1 MHPYLGTAT
10 YFFYAPNVRRPLMSN
25 HDFHQLSPLDF
36 EGLVRDLLQAELKIL
51 LESFAPGR
59 DGGIDFRFSRGG
71 QSIIIQAKHFAGSP
85 PGALLRAV
93 KAENVKV
100 VKLLPTRY
108 ILATSQSLT
117 PHRKDEL
124 IAAMP
129 QTSVVREDILG
140 REDLNNLLGRHPEV
154 MRQHFKLWLTDAST
168 LERIVHS
175 GVYNRTDAELDII
188 KRIVPRFVHNN
199 SISEAEAILGMRGAL
214 IVAGDP
220 GVGKTTLARALTWLH
235 LEQGWKVFVVDDLKE
250 AMAVCTAG
258 EKRLIVFDDFLGQIS
273 LTSDTI
279 RDVDQRL
286 PVFLDRVKNSKD
298 LRFILTTR
306 SYLMNQA
313 QLQSSRLASS
323 AVKAAELVLHVGEYT
338 RHIRARIVFNHIY
351 FSGLTSEEKRSLL
364 ADDFYLKMVDHANFS
379 PRLIDLLTSP
389 DYQSYQSVPL
399 REVVTRVLNN
409 PEELWSTPFRSHL
422 SDDSRTLMVSLFF
435 FSFWASIEDALHAF
449 TRALSAVGLAPTTE
463 PPISRFRKALKPLE
477 GSIVEI
483 TNGDVMFSNPGI
495 RDFLSSVIIADR
507 LLVPTVKVV
516 DTCEELD
523 FAWKFYQQ
531 HLKELGNDI
540 PTEVDWIAALR
551 RCVKDDVHSRL
562 ELIVLAFSVTNH
574 FDELGFEVLEL
585 IESILQSLVGNNYEI
600 LHEAT
605 YCLVLQHLSNLS
617 THEKL
622 ILPSMSKLTRQVAE
636 MLAECGEELTL
647 DEISRISEAIT
658 ACEEESAY
666 AATEES
672 LRSYVKELDEKL
684 SDITS
689 RSELDDYETL
699 LVSMLDEHG
708 IELGYRGKK
717 AIKEHREYLDGEYDD
732 SDSGYS
738 PSSKVRSDSDATDA
752 EIRSLFSTLD
762 LGSGAGCSL
771 FPSCEG

>member
-1 MHPYLGTAT
+1 
-10 YFFYAPNVRRPLMSN
+10 MSN

-36 EGLVRDLLQAELKIL
+36 ESLVRDLLQTELKIR

-59 DGGIDFRFSRGG
+59 DGGIDFRFSRAG
-71 QSIIIQAKHFAGSP
+71 QTTIIQAKHFAGSP
-85 PGALLRAV
+85 SGALLRAA
-93 KAENVKV
+93 KAENAKV

-117 PHRKDEL
+117 PHRKDQL

-129 QTSVVREDILG
+129 QTPVVREDILG

-154 MRQHFKLWLTDAST
+154 LRQHFKLWLTDAST

-175 GVYNRTDAELDII
+175 GVYNRTDAELEII
-188 KRIVPRFVHNN
+188 KRLVPRFVHNN
-199 SISEAEAILGMRGAL
+199 SISQAEAILGRRGAL

-306 SYLMNQA
+306 SYLMSQA

-323 AVKAAELVLHVGEYT
+323 EVKAAELVLHVGEYT

-351 FSGLTSEEKRSLL
+351 FSGLTTEEKRSLL

-389 DYQSYQSVPL
+389 DYQSHQSVPL
-399 REVVTRVLNN
+399 REVVIRVLNN

-435 FSFWASIEDALHAF
+435 FPFWVGNDDALHAF
-449 TRALSAVGLAPTTE
+449 TRTLSAAGAAPSAE
-463 PPISRFRKALKPLE
+463 PPISRFRRALKPLE

-483 TNGDVMFSNPGI
+483 SSGLIMFSNPGV
-495 RDFLSSVIIADR
+495 RDFLSNVIIADR

-523 FAWKFYQQ
+523 FAWEFYTQ
-531 HLKELGNDI
+531 HREVLGNDI
-540 PTEVDWIAALR
+540 PKEVDWIAALR
-551 RCVKDDVHSRL
+551 RCVRDDVRSRL
-562 ELIVLAFSVTNH
+562 EVISLAFSVASR
-574 FDELGFEVLEL
+574 FDEVGSEVLEFV
-585 IESILQSLVGNNYEI
+585 ETILQSLVGNNYEI
-600 LHEAT
+600 LHDSM
-605 YCLVLQHLSNLS
+605 YCRVLQHFSNLS

-622 ILPSMSKLTRQVAE
+622 IVPSISKLTRQVAE

-647 DEISRISEAIT
+647 EEIARISKALTDSGEGNAR
-658 ACEEESAY
+658 

-672 LRSYVKELDEKL
+672 LRSYVKELDGKL

-689 RSELDDYETL
+689 PSELDDYEIQ
-699 LVSMLDEHG
+699 LVSMLDEHD
-708 IELGYRGKK
+708 IELGYQGKK
-717 AIKEHREYLDGEYDD
+717 VIQGHREHLDEEYDR
-732 SDSGYS
+732 SESGYS

-762 LGSGAGCSL
+762 LG
-771 FPSCEG
+771 